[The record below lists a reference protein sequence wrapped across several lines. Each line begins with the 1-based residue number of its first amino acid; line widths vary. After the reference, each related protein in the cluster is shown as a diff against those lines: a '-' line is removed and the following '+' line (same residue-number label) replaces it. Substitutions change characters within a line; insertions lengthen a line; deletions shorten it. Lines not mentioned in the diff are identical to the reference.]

1 MAELFDIYEDSLR
14 IVLKNVR
21 EGINKDNP
29 NENDLELLHTNIAEA
44 KRIIRQIDI
53 EISSNKSEI
62 SQSAKVK
69 YRNYSNEINEL
80 NKKYLKL
87 QDAYIKKKNKNI
99 LAFDAIDVSSNRK
112 IQKMSLIENEQGDSI
127 DEMRIKT
134 TQIEKMGKQISS
146 AIVDQGDQMKSIR
159 DNITGL
165 NNEIDDSSN
174 IITKMLKKEN
184 RNKIILFSAVFVI
197 FALFLI
203 VLYYKFKK

>member
-1 MAELFDIYEDSLR
+1 
-14 IVLKNVR
+14 
-21 EGINKDNP
+21 
-29 NENDLELLHTNIAEA
+29 
-44 KRIIRQIDI
+44 
-53 EISSNKSEI
+53 
-62 SQSAKVK
+62 
-69 YRNYSNEINEL
+69 
-80 NKKYLKL
+80 
-87 QDAYIKKKNKNI
+87 
-99 LAFDAIDVSSNRK
+99 
-112 IQKMSLIENEQGDSI
+112 
-127 DEMRIKT
+127 
-134 TQIEKMGKQISS
+134 MGKQISS